1 MRWHHHPRAPHI
13 WKKAMLPRS
22 VAQKKKH
29 RDSGPDTQKI
39 MGESGRAIAFVTRET
54 RHSLAYAR
62 AYCTL
67 YPRWAMIFHWLSLQ
81 HHPHQMVG
89 GWGYAEM
96 KGPENQNVAIN
107 NFRMPSLGSV
117 SFVRQT
123 EKSIGSARVLAS
135 PEFSRVHDERQV
147 SSTSASPRT
156 ESDRGG

>member
-1 MRWHHHPRAPHI
+1 
-13 WKKAMLPRS
+13 
-22 VAQKKKH
+22 
-29 RDSGPDTQKI
+29 
-39 MGESGRAIAFVTRET
+39 
-54 RHSLAYAR
+54 
-62 AYCTL
+62 
-67 YPRWAMIFHWLSLQ
+67 MIFHWLSLQ

-123 EKSIGSARVLAS
+123 EKSVGDARVLAS